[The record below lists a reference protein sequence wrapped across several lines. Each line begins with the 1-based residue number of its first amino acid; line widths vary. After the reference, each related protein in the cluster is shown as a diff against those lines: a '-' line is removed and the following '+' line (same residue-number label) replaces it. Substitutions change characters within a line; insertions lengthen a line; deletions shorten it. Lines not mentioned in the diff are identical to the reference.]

1 MDNIINKI
9 EDMRESGKLTTE
21 QSVDFILQLLLD
33 LHEGQRGILEVLVK
47 REGEIQDLDMRTT
60 NLESK
65 MSKIEIKLNTLEST
79 LVILVENLKTNSKL
93 LDRLDQE
100 MVITKDIIHQTKRRT
115 AYYWMENHRALST
128 FVIGGIVL
136 LINFH
141 SEVYTFILALMGI
154 RLP

>member
-33 LHEGQRGILEVLVK
+33 LHEGQQGIMEVLVK
-47 REGEIQDLDMRTT
+47 RENEIHDLDTRTT
-60 NLESK
+60 SIESRL
-65 MSKIEIKLNTLEST
+65 SSVEIKLNTLDSA
-79 LVILVENLKTNSKL
+79 VIALTENLKANNKI

-100 MVITKDIIHQTKRRT
+100 IIETKNLSHQTKRRT
-115 AYYWMENHRALST
+115 AYYLFENHKPLAMFIL
-128 FVIGGIVL
+128 GGIIL

-141 SEVYTFILALMGI
+141 EQVYTFILALIGI